1 MSDFITRD
9 DMVEYVKHRLGYPCL
24 DLELE
29 LAEKGGLGHIHMAIN
44 DSLDWMFRHNQDESD
59 YHDWMVVFL
68 RQGIIEYDVPEEV
81 TDVIDAA
88 PSFGGG
94 ITPWTAFDVGSGESL
109 ISTTM
114 FNQFDM
120 VTYTGAMRYLADIQK
135 MVGIQYELR
144 LNAQQHKLRVFPTP
158 KSDRA
163 AVVKVYRK
171 AKIAEIFQNILFRDL
186 CVARTEITWG
196 KILSRDEVQ
205 MPGGGKVDGQ
215 RLLSDAQ
222 TALEKIEQRI
232 LDESAR
238 PYIMTDLS
246 A

>member
-9 DMVEYVKHRLGYPCL
+9 DMVEYVKSRLGYPCL

-44 DSLDWMFRHNQDESD
+44 DSLDWMFRYNQDEAD

-81 TDVIDAA
+81 TDVIDAS
-88 PSFGGG
+88 PSLGNGM
-94 ITPWTAFDVGSGESL
+94 TPWTSFDVASGEAL
-109 ISTTM
+109 ISTTGWS
-114 FNQFDM
+114 QFDL
-120 VTYTGAMRYLADIQK
+120 VTYTGAMRYLADVQK
-135 MVGIQYELR
+135 LVGSVYELR

-163 AVVKVYRK
+163 IVVKVYRK
-171 AKIAEIFQNILFRDL
+171 AKIAEIFQNIRFRDL

-205 MPGGGKVDGQ
+205 MPGGGKVDGH
-215 RLLSDAQ
+215 RLLTDAQ
-222 TALEKIEQRI
+222 TTLEKIEQKI
-232 LDESAR
+232 IDESAR
-238 PYIMTDLS
+238 PYITTDLS